1 MAVYMKSNEII
12 SLINPKSPV
21 TEAYRTLLT
30 NIEYSSVDKQI
41 QMIAVTSSAPSEG
54 KTTTATNLAVAY
66 SETGKNVLLVDC
78 DLRKPR
84 LHKVFNTSNL
94 IGLTSVLA
102 SKSSLNDTVKP
113 VKDGLSI
120 LTSGPIPP
128 NPVELIRSNMMEQ
141 LINTLRDLFDVV
153 IFDEPT
159 RGIDVGAKY
168 EVFALINKIAE
179 RGAAVIVISSE
190 MNEVMGLSD
199 RILVVSEGRVSG
211 EIDAAD
217 ATQEQIM
224 ILASKTKNY
233 EECEDKV

>member
-153 IFDEPT
+153 IFDTPP
-159 RGIDVGAKY
+159 VGL
-168 EVFALINKIAE
+168 VTD
-179 RGAAVIVISSE
+179 AAIISSKLDG
-190 MNEVMGLSD
+190 VV
-199 RILVVSEGRVSG
+199 LVVASG
-211 EIDAAD
+211 KSQIEATLSAKENLQNVNANLLGAVVTMIPIDPRGYQYY
-217 ATQEQIM
+217 TYGEEEQ
-224 ILASKTKNY
+224 TK
-233 EECEDKV
+233 KKRR

>member
-153 IFDEPT
+153 IFDTPPVGLVTDAAIISSKLDGVVLVVASGKSQIEATLHAKENLQNVNANLLGAVVTMIPIDT
-159 RGIDVGAKY
+159 RGY
-168 EVFALINKIAE
+168 QYYTY
-179 RGAAVIVISSE
+179 
-190 MNEVMGLSD
+190 
-199 RILVVSEGRVSG
+199 G
-211 EIDAAD
+211 EE
-217 ATQEQIM
+217 EQ
-224 ILASKTKNY
+224 TK
-233 EECEDKV
+233 KKRR

>member
-41 QMIAVTSSAPSEG
+41 QMIAFTCSAPSEG

-153 IFDEPT
+153 IFDTPPVGLVTDAAIISSKLDGVVLVVASGKSQIEATLRAKENLQNVNANLLGAVVTMIPIDT
-159 RGIDVGAKY
+159 RGY
-168 EVFALINKIAE
+168 QYYTY
-179 RGAAVIVISSE
+179 
-190 MNEVMGLSD
+190 
-199 RILVVSEGRVSG
+199 G
-211 EIDAAD
+211 EE
-217 ATQEQIM
+217 EQ
-224 ILASKTKNY
+224 TK
-233 EECEDKV
+233 KKRR

>member
-84 LHKVFNTSNL
+84 LHEVFNTSNL

-153 IFDEPT
+153 IFDTPPVGLVTDAAIISSKLDGVVLVVASGKSQIEATLRAKENLQNVNANLLGAVVTMIPIDT
-159 RGIDVGAKY
+159 RGY
-168 EVFALINKIAE
+168 QYYTY
-179 RGAAVIVISSE
+179 
-190 MNEVMGLSD
+190 
-199 RILVVSEGRVSG
+199 G
-211 EIDAAD
+211 EE
-217 ATQEQIM
+217 EQ
-224 ILASKTKNY
+224 TK
-233 EECEDKV
+233 KKRR

>member
-153 IFDEPT
+153 IFDTPP
-159 RGIDVGAKY
+159 VGL
-168 EVFALINKIAE
+168 VTD
-179 RGAAVIVISSE
+179 AAIISSKLDG
-190 MNEVMGLSD
+190 VV
-199 RILVVSEGRVSG
+199 LVVASG
-211 EIDAAD
+211 KSQIE
-217 ATQEQIM
+217 ATLRAKENLQNV
-224 ILASKTKNY
+224 LYTL
-233 EECEDKV
+233 

>member
-12 SLINPKSPV
+12 SLINLKSPV

-153 IFDEPT
+153 IFDTPP
-159 RGIDVGAKY
+159 VGL
-168 EVFALINKIAE
+168 VTD
-179 RGAAVIVISSE
+179 AAIISSKLDG
-190 MNEVMGLSD
+190 VV
-199 RILVVSEGRVSG
+199 LVVASG
-211 EIDAAD
+211 KSQIEATLRAKENLQNVNANLLGAVVTMIPID
-217 ATQEQIM
+217 TPGYQYYTYGEEEQ
-224 ILASKTKNY
+224 TK
-233 EECEDKV
+233 KKRR

>member
-153 IFDEPT
+153 IFDAPPVGLVTDAAIISSKLDGVVLVVASGKSQIEATLRAKENLQNVNANLLGAVVTMIPIDT
-159 RGIDVGAKY
+159 RGY
-168 EVFALINKIAE
+168 QYYTY
-179 RGAAVIVISSE
+179 
-190 MNEVMGLSD
+190 
-199 RILVVSEGRVSG
+199 G
-211 EIDAAD
+211 EE
-217 ATQEQIM
+217 EQ
-224 ILASKTKNY
+224 TK
-233 EECEDKV
+233 KKRR

>member
-84 LHKVFNTSNL
+84 LHEVFNTSNL

-120 LTSGPIPP
+120 LTSEPIPP

-153 IFDEPT
+153 IFDTPPVGLVTDAAIISSKLDGVVLVVASGKSQIEATLRAKENLQNVNANLLGAVVTMIPIDT
-159 RGIDVGAKY
+159 RGY
-168 EVFALINKIAE
+168 QYYTY
-179 RGAAVIVISSE
+179 
-190 MNEVMGLSD
+190 
-199 RILVVSEGRVSG
+199 G
-211 EIDAAD
+211 EE
-217 ATQEQIM
+217 EQ
-224 ILASKTKNY
+224 TK
-233 EECEDKV
+233 KKRR

>member
-153 IFDEPT
+153 IFDTPPVGLVTDAAIISSKIDGVVLVVASGKSQIEATLRAKENLQNVNANLLGAVVTMIPIDT
-159 RGIDVGAKY
+159 RGY
-168 EVFALINKIAE
+168 QYYTY
-179 RGAAVIVISSE
+179 
-190 MNEVMGLSD
+190 
-199 RILVVSEGRVSG
+199 G
-211 EIDAAD
+211 EE
-217 ATQEQIM
+217 EQ
-224 ILASKTKNY
+224 TK
-233 EECEDKV
+233 KKRR

>member
-12 SLINPKSPV
+12 SLINLKSPV

-153 IFDEPT
+153 IFDTPPVGLVTDAAIISSKLDGVVLVVASGKSQIEATLRAKENLQNVNANLLGAVVTMIPIDT
-159 RGIDVGAKY
+159 RGY
-168 EVFALINKIAE
+168 QYYTY
-179 RGAAVIVISSE
+179 
-190 MNEVMGLSD
+190 
-199 RILVVSEGRVSG
+199 G
-211 EIDAAD
+211 EE
-217 ATQEQIM
+217 EQ
-224 ILASKTKNY
+224 TK
-233 EECEDKV
+233 KKRR

>member
-153 IFDEPT
+153 IFDTPP
-159 RGIDVGAKY
+159 VGL
-168 EVFALINKIAE
+168 VTD
-179 RGAAVIVISSE
+179 AAIISSKLDG
-190 MNEVMGLSD
+190 VV
-199 RILVVSEGRVSG
+199 LVVASG
-211 EIDAAD
+211 KSQIEATLRAKENLQNVNANLLGAVVTMIPID
-217 ATQEQIM
+217 TPGYQYYTYGEEEQ
-224 ILASKTKNY
+224 TK
-233 EECEDKV
+233 KKRR

>member
-153 IFDEPT
+153 IFDTPPVGLVTDAAIISSKLDGVVLVVASGKSQIEATLRAKENLQNVNANLLGAFVTMIPIET
-159 RGIDVGAKY
+159 RGY
-168 EVFALINKIAE
+168 QYYTY
-179 RGAAVIVISSE
+179 
-190 MNEVMGLSD
+190 
-199 RILVVSEGRVSG
+199 G
-211 EIDAAD
+211 EE
-217 ATQEQIM
+217 EQ
-224 ILASKTKNY
+224 TK
-233 EECEDKV
+233 KKRR

>member
-1 MAVYMKSNEII
+1 MAVYMKRNESI

-21 TEAYRTLLT
+21 TDAYRTLLT

-153 IFDEPT
+153 IFDTPPVGLVTDAAIISSKLDGVVLVVASGKSQIEATLRAKENLQNVNANLLGAVVTMIPIDT
-159 RGIDVGAKY
+159 RGY
-168 EVFALINKIAE
+168 QYYTY
-179 RGAAVIVISSE
+179 
-190 MNEVMGLSD
+190 
-199 RILVVSEGRVSG
+199 G
-211 EIDAAD
+211 EE
-217 ATQEQIM
+217 EQ
-224 ILASKTKNY
+224 TK
-233 EECEDKV
+233 KKRR

>member
-84 LHKVFNTSNL
+84 LHEVFNTSNL

-153 IFDEPT
+153 IFDTPPVGLVTDAAIISSKLDGVVLVVASGKSQIEATLSAKENLQNVNANLLGAVVTMIPIDT
-159 RGIDVGAKY
+159 RGY
-168 EVFALINKIAE
+168 QYYTY
-179 RGAAVIVISSE
+179 
-190 MNEVMGLSD
+190 
-199 RILVVSEGRVSG
+199 G
-211 EIDAAD
+211 EE
-217 ATQEQIM
+217 EQ
-224 ILASKTKNY
+224 TK
-233 EECEDKV
+233 KKRR

>member
-128 NPVELIRSNMMEQ
+128 NPVELIRSNMMGQ

-153 IFDEPT
+153 IFDTPPVGLVTDAAIISSKLDGVVLVVASGKSQIEATLRAKENLQNVNANLLGAVVTMIPIDT
-159 RGIDVGAKY
+159 RGY
-168 EVFALINKIAE
+168 QYYTY
-179 RGAAVIVISSE
+179 
-190 MNEVMGLSD
+190 
-199 RILVVSEGRVSG
+199 G
-211 EIDAAD
+211 E
-217 ATQEQIM
+217 EQQ
-224 ILASKTKNY
+224 TK
-233 EECEDKV
+233 KKRR

>member
-12 SLINPKSPV
+12 SLINLKSPV

-153 IFDEPT
+153 IFDTPPVGLVTDAAIISSKLDGVVLVVASGKSQIEATLSAKENLQNVNANLLGAVVTMIPIDT
-159 RGIDVGAKY
+159 RGY
-168 EVFALINKIAE
+168 QYYTY
-179 RGAAVIVISSE
+179 
-190 MNEVMGLSD
+190 
-199 RILVVSEGRVSG
+199 G
-211 EIDAAD
+211 EE
-217 ATQEQIM
+217 EQ
-224 ILASKTKNY
+224 TK
-233 EECEDKV
+233 KKRR

>member
-153 IFDEPT
+153 IFDTPPVGLVTDAAIISSKLDGVVLVVASGKSQIEATLRAKENLQNVNANLLGAVVTMIPIDT
-159 RGIDVGAKY
+159 RGY
-168 EVFALINKIAE
+168 QYYTH
-179 RGAAVIVISSE
+179 
-190 MNEVMGLSD
+190 
-199 RILVVSEGRVSG
+199 G
-211 EIDAAD
+211 EE
-217 ATQEQIM
+217 EQ
-224 ILASKTKNY
+224 TK
-233 EECEDKV
+233 KKRR

>member
-12 SLINPKSPV
+12 SLINLKSPV

-84 LHKVFNTSNL
+84 LHEVFNTSNL

-153 IFDEPT
+153 IFDTPP
-159 RGIDVGAKY
+159 VGL
-168 EVFALINKIAE
+168 VTD
-179 RGAAVIVISSE
+179 AAIISSKLDG
-190 MNEVMGLSD
+190 VV
-199 RILVVSEGRVSG
+199 LVVASG
-211 EIDAAD
+211 KSQIEATLRAKENLQNVNANLLGAVVTMIPID
-217 ATQEQIM
+217 TPGYQYYTYGEEEQ
-224 ILASKTKNY
+224 TK
-233 EECEDKV
+233 KKRR

>member
-78 DLRKPR
+78 DLRKRR

-153 IFDEPT
+153 IFDTPPVGLVTDAAIISSKLDGVVLVVASGKSQIEATLRAKENLQNVNANLLGAVVTMIPIDT
-159 RGIDVGAKY
+159 RGY
-168 EVFALINKIAE
+168 QYYTY
-179 RGAAVIVISSE
+179 
-190 MNEVMGLSD
+190 
-199 RILVVSEGRVSG
+199 G
-211 EIDAAD
+211 EE
-217 ATQEQIM
+217 EQ
-224 ILASKTKNY
+224 TK
-233 EECEDKV
+233 KKRR

>member
-153 IFDEPT
+153 IFDTPPVGLVTDAAIISSKLDGVVLVVASGKSQIEATLRAKENLQNVNANLLGAVVTMIPIDT
-159 RGIDVGAKY
+159 RGY
-168 EVFALINKIAE
+168 QYYTY
-179 RGAAVIVISSE
+179 
-190 MNEVMGLSD
+190 
-199 RILVVSEGRVSG
+199 G
-211 EIDAAD
+211 E
-217 ATQEQIM
+217 EEH
-224 ILASKTKNY
+224 TK
-233 EECEDKV
+233 KKRR

>member
-12 SLINPKSPV
+12 SLINLKSPV

-84 LHKVFNTSNL
+84 LHEVFNTSNL

-153 IFDEPT
+153 IFDTPPVGLVTDAAIISSKLDGVVLVVASGKSQIEATLRAKENLQNVNANLLGAVVTMIPIDT
-159 RGIDVGAKY
+159 RGY
-168 EVFALINKIAE
+168 QYYTY
-179 RGAAVIVISSE
+179 
-190 MNEVMGLSD
+190 
-199 RILVVSEGRVSG
+199 G
-211 EIDAAD
+211 EE
-217 ATQEQIM
+217 EQ
-224 ILASKTKNY
+224 TK
-233 EECEDKV
+233 KKRR

>member
-153 IFDEPT
+153 IFDTPPVGLVTDAAIISSKLDGVVLVVASGKSQIEATLRAKENLQNVNANLLGAFVTMIPIDT
-159 RGIDVGAKY
+159 RGY
-168 EVFALINKIAE
+168 QYYTY
-179 RGAAVIVISSE
+179 
-190 MNEVMGLSD
+190 
-199 RILVVSEGRVSG
+199 G
-211 EIDAAD
+211 EE
-217 ATQEQIM
+217 EQ
-224 ILASKTKNY
+224 TK
-233 EECEDKV
+233 KKRR

>member
-153 IFDEPT
+153 IFDTPPVGLVTDAAIISSKLDGVVLVVASGKSQIEATLRAKENLQNVNANLLGAVVTRIPIDT
-159 RGIDVGAKY
+159 RGY
-168 EVFALINKIAE
+168 QYYTY
-179 RGAAVIVISSE
+179 
-190 MNEVMGLSD
+190 
-199 RILVVSEGRVSG
+199 G
-211 EIDAAD
+211 EE
-217 ATQEQIM
+217 EQ
-224 ILASKTKNY
+224 TK
-233 EECEDKV
+233 KKRR

>member
-153 IFDEPT
+153 IFDTPPVGLVTDAAIISSKLDGVVLVVASGKSQIEATLRAKENLQNVNANLLGAVVTMIPIDT
-159 RGIDVGAKY
+159 RGY
-168 EVFALINKIAE
+168 QYYTY
-179 RGAAVIVISSE
+179 
-190 MNEVMGLSD
+190 
-199 RILVVSEGRVSG
+199 G
-211 EIDAAD
+211 EE
-217 ATQEQIM
+217 EQ
-224 ILASKTKNY
+224 TK
-233 EECEDKV
+233 KKRR

>member
-84 LHKVFNTSNL
+84 LHEVFNTSNL

-153 IFDEPT
+153 IFDTPPVGLVTDAAIISSKLDGVVLAVASGKSQIEATLSAKENLQNVNANLLGAVVTMIPIDT
-159 RGIDVGAKY
+159 RGY
-168 EVFALINKIAE
+168 QYYTY
-179 RGAAVIVISSE
+179 
-190 MNEVMGLSD
+190 
-199 RILVVSEGRVSG
+199 G
-211 EIDAAD
+211 EE
-217 ATQEQIM
+217 EQ
-224 ILASKTKNY
+224 TK
-233 EECEDKV
+233 KKRR

>member
-153 IFDEPT
+153 IFDTPPVGLVTDAAIISSKLDGVVLVVASGKSQIEATLSAKENLQNVNANLLGAVVTMIPIDT
-159 RGIDVGAKY
+159 RGY
-168 EVFALINKIAE
+168 QYYTY
-179 RGAAVIVISSE
+179 
-190 MNEVMGLSD
+190 
-199 RILVVSEGRVSG
+199 G
-211 EIDAAD
+211 EE
-217 ATQEQIM
+217 EQ
-224 ILASKTKNY
+224 TK
-233 EECEDKV
+233 KKRR